1 MVKIPELVLLHRRH
15 MFNCVVDA
23 EGIPRRRHSRQV
35 RLAGIEVGSRL
46 PLTHSRFEV
55 PIIGRI
61 ASNFLDDE

>member
-1 MVKIPELVLLHRRH
+1 